1 MARLEGKT
9 ALVTGAASGI
19 GEGAVRRFVE
29 EGASV
34 VLADIQEDKGQAIA
48 AELGSV
54 ARYVHC
60 DVTSESDIAAA
71 VDLAVAEFG
80 TLDVMVN
87 NAGVLGA
94 IGPMVDTTAEAFDRT
109 MAILS
114 RGVFLGIKHA
124 GRVMVPKKSGSIV
137 SVASSSG
144 VTGGDGPHVYT
155 MAKHGVVGI
164 TKSAASEFSA
174 QGVRV
179 NAVAPSGTVSAL
191 TSMVVTGTP
200 DSLEMTENAL
210 AASSPLG
217 FAPVPADIANAILFL
232 ACDESR
238 YVTGHTLVVD
248 AGLTTGKAPSFFHTI
263 EAGLVFEAGRRQ

>member
-9 ALVTGAASGI
+9 ALITGAASGI
-19 GEGAVRRFVE
+19 GEGAARRFVE

-34 VLADIQEDKGQAIA
+34 VLADIQEDKGRSLAT
-48 AELGSV
+48 ELGSA
-54 ARYVHC
+54 ARYVRC
-60 DVTSESDIAAA
+60 DVTEESDIAAA
-71 VDLAVAEFG
+71 VDLAVTEFG
-80 TLDVMVN
+80 KLDVMVN

-94 IGPMVDTTAEAFDRT
+94 VGSILDTTAEAFDRS
-109 MAILS
+109 MAIVA

-124 GRVMVPKKSGSIV
+124 GRVMVPRKSGSIV
-137 SVASSSG
+137 SLASSSG
-144 VTGGDGPHVYT
+144 IIGGDGPHVYT

-164 TKSAASEFSA
+164 TKSAASEFSV
-174 QGVRV
+174 QGVRA

-191 TSMVVTGTP
+191 TSMAVTGTP
-200 DSLEMTENAL
+200 DSLEATENAL
-210 AASSPLG
+210 ALSSPLG

-248 AGLTTGKAPSFFHTI
+248 GGLTTGKAPSYFHTI
-263 EAGLVFEAGRRQ
+263 EAGLVFEAGRRE